1 MNSTDIFAE
10 LIKVLPLIIPLIVI
24 QLGLLIAALIDL
36 VKREQTRG
44 PKWMW
49 VIIIVVVNMI
59 GPILYFIIGRQEE

>member
-36 VKREQTRG
+36 MKREQTRG

>member
-1 MNSTDIFAE
+1 MNPDIFAE
-10 LIKVLPLIIPLIVI
+10 ISKLLPLIIPLFVI
-24 QLGLLIAALIDL
+24 QLGLLIFALVDL
-36 VKREQTRG
+36 MKREQTRG